1 MFAALGV
8 VAERLGYACAEVGG
22 RAVVG
27 AEAVAVFYEVVG
39 CCGGLGCVCS
49 RSVIGRV
56 CRDL

>member
-27 AEAVAVFYEVVG
+27 AEAVAVFYEVLVAAVVLVAYAVG
-39 CCGGLGCVCS
+39 V
-49 RSVIGRV
+49 
-56 CRDL
+56 